1 MVCDNILCWSD
12 NVFGS
17 GLLVW
22 VVLLEQE
29 AFPAVCA
36 RVAFL
41 DAMLWRLDT
50 DKGFSFLLLELIN
63 YANSKLIGISDII

>member
-1 MVCDNILCWSD
+1 MVSDNILCWSD

-29 AFPAVCA
+29 AFPAVCSRVGVLRCHVTEA
-36 RVAFL
+36 R
-41 DAMLWRLDT
+41 R
-50 DKGFSFLLLELIN
+50 
-63 YANSKLIGISDII
+63 